1 MTIVSPSTVEVLP
14 LICCESW
21 VNVFNAARRVQR
33 GAAAFL
39 YPIKLPRLSFSGGAP
54 LVCIRGLMVNFSA
67 RHRVLAIAAGHVVA
81 TVALIV
87 AYPSLGAPAGLFG
100 LLAVLG
106 GALVFGMRGGLAS
119 AGVQTLLNALV
130 MQWALSPVVPFN
142 VAALVGVLAYF
153 LFAAALGN
161 QRDLSR
167 KLRTELELNEHLRVR
182 ERETLAAIP
191 DVMLRIAPDD
201 QCFVQG
207 APMDG
212 GVDAL
217 FEIVLG
223 RPLTHEQ
230 RTAIVERVR
239 SVRERAVGESVTLEA
254 TGAIHDVRFLP
265 TADASV
271 LVVLRDVTE
280 QTRLLRRLTAAEN
293 LASLGTLAAGLAHE
307 INNPLTY
314 VIASIGTAA
323 QCLAEGH
330 TGAGP
335 ELDAALEGCWRIR
348 DLVRSILATS
358 AARHDAVE
366 PVVVTEVVESAL
378 ALVRHQVQHR
388 ATLEWVPEL
397 VPGALAHRTKLMQ
410 VVVNLVVNAAQ
421 SFTDPRTPEHWIRVR
436 AYAESPWVC
445 IEVKDNGAGMDE
457 TTRSRAIEPF
467 FTTKDPGQG
476 TGLGLFLCSSIVES
490 LGGTLDIKSEAG
502 AGTCVTVKL
511 PMADESP
518 SSRVTTLEK
527 PLVLSQI
534 PRRFSAVVVDDEPQ
548 IRRAL
553 CRVLSKT
560 YDVKECGSGREL
572 LQQIVSGARFDVIL
586 CDISMPEMTGIE
598 LFDELRRGFPDLA
611 ERVLFLTGGAT
622 SESARRFISKHSDRV
637 INKPFNFREVE
648 VAVRGMA
655 RRPMPIANS
664 AAPSVPSLRR

>member
-1 MTIVSPSTVEVLP
+1 MVSL
-14 LICCESW
+14 
-21 VNVFNAARRVQR
+21 
-33 GAAAFL
+33 
-39 YPIKLPRLSFSGGAP
+39 
-54 LVCIRGLMVNFSA
+54 SA
-67 RHRVLAIAAGHVVA
+67 RHRVFAVAAGHVVA
-81 TVALIV
+81 TVALV
-87 AYPSLGAPAGLFG
+87 FAHPLLGAPAGLFG
-100 LLAVLG
+100 LLAVMA

-130 MQWALSPVVPFN
+130 MQWVLSPVVRFN
-142 VAALVGVLAYF
+142 VASLVGLVAYF

-167 KLRTELELNEHLRVR
+167 KLRTELELNERLRVR

-191 DVMLRIAPDD
+191 DVMLRVTPDD

-207 APMDG
+207 APVVG
-212 GVDAL
+212 AVDSL
-217 FEIVLG
+217 LENVLR
-223 RPLTHEQ
+223 RPLTADQ
-230 RTAIVERVR
+230 RAAVIERVR
-239 SVRERAVGESVTLEA
+239 SVRERAESESVTLEA
-254 TGAIHDVRFLP
+254 SGAVHDVRLLP
-265 TADASV
+265 AADASV
-271 LVVLRDVTE
+271 LIVLRDVTE
-280 QTRLLRRLTAAEN
+280 QTRLLRRVTAAEN

-314 VIASIGTAA
+314 VITSVGTAA
-323 QCLAEGH
+323 QSLAESNPSVGR
-330 TGAGP
+330 

-366 PVVVTEVVESAL
+366 PVVVAEVVESAL
-378 ALVRHQVQHR
+378 ALVRHQVRHQ
-388 ATLEWVPEL
+388 AVLEWVPEL
-397 VPGALAHRTKLMQ
+397 IPCALAHRTKLMQ

-421 SFTDPRTPEHWIRVR
+421 SFTEQHTNEHWVRVR

-445 IEVKDNGAGMDE
+445 IEVKDNGIGMDE
-457 TTRSRAIEPF
+457 TTRSRALEPF

-490 LGGTLDIKSEAG
+490 LGGTLDIESAAG

-518 SSRVTTLEK
+518 TSRVTAHEK

-553 CRVLSKT
+553 CRVLSRT
-560 YDVKECGSGREL
+560 YDVTECDSGSEL
-572 LQQIVSGARFDVIL
+572 LQKIATGARFDVIL
-586 CDISMPEMTGIE
+586 CDISMPEMNGIE
-598 LFDELRRGFPDLA
+598 LFGELRRGCPDLA

-637 INKPFNFREVE
+637 ISKPFNFREVE

-664 AAPSVPSLRR
+664 DAPSTPSLRR